1 MSLSMV
7 KISKGASQTAIA
19 IVKVVWFCFFFTQFR
34 VVNKNIALQL
44 VYLCEMGN
52 ILTSDRISGS
62 LSNLK
67 ILFQV

>member
-19 IVKVVWFCFFFTQFR
+19 IVKVVWFWFFFTQFR